1 MLSKQSLRVAITCG
15 SENVDHNINA
25 LSNFLS
31 ELPEEKISRSNEQVN

>member
-25 LSNFLS
+25 LSNFLI
-31 ELPEEKISRSNEQVN
+31 ELPEKKLSQSNEQVS